1 MMLINGE
8 ERTQLDATDRGLQY
22 GDGLFE
28 TLAVRDGAPEHW
40 ERHLRRMHDGAQR
53 LGIPVPDPQLLA
65 EEAARVCHDGGRGV
79 LKIILTRGAG
89 GRGYRSP
96 VQPTPTRVLSL
107 HPWPDYPADHAEQGV
122 RLRLCRTALGLN
134 PALAGIKH
142 LNRLEQVLAR
152 SEWDDADIAEGLMLD
167 SDGRLVCG
175 TMSNLFLVRDGEL
188 YTPELT
194 RCGVEGTT
202 RARVLETAAD
212 HGIRCH
218 ITDLQLDALWGADEV
233 FVCNSII
240 GVWPARQVEQH
251 SYTCGPVT
259 RRCIQWLS
267 ATDGS

>member
-1 MMLINGE
+1 MILVNGIE
-8 ERTQLDATDRGLQY
+8 SDRVAVGDRGLQY

-28 TLAVRDGAPEHW
+28 TFAVRDGMPEQW
-40 ERHLRRMHDGAQR
+40 DRHLRRLQLGAAR
-53 LGIPVPDPQLLA
+53 LNIPMPDPQLLA
-65 EEAARVCHDGGRGV
+65 DEASRVCHNQTRAV
-79 LKIILTRGAG
+79 LKLIVTRGEG
-89 GRGYRSP
+89 GRGYRP
-96 VQPTPTRVLSL
+96 APDMAPTRILSL
-107 HPWPDYPADHAEQGV
+107 HPWPDYPAGHAAQGV
-122 RLRLCRTALGLN
+122 RLRLCRTPLGLN

-152 SEWDDADIAEGLMLD
+152 SEWEDADIAEGLMLD
-167 SDGRLVCG
+167 SEGRLVCG

-212 HGIRCH
+212 HDIPCH
-218 ITDLQLDALWGADEV
+218 IADLKLDALWDADEV

-240 GVWPARQVEQH
+240 GVWPARQIEQH

-267 ATDGS
+267 HTEGS